1 MIVLTKSTGRDRMK
15 HSTKRIIERFPK
27 FKGKLKAYNNILSV
41 EEAMQGLTEVE
52 AVFLRLACFFEAPE
66 QESFNIGLLYHH
78 LENEWLE
85 FALELMT
92 QFFREDTY
100 LIQKPSFSILRET
113 PDHYLNQKQFA
124 DFLSEHGLN
133 YDKRKLNVY
142 YSRGKI
148 PKADV
153 ELAGTPYWS
162 ISTVEA
168 FCEQE
173 KKRLKKE

>member
-1 MIVLTKSTGRDRMK
+1 MIALTRSTGGDKMK
-15 HSTKRIIERFPK
+15 RSTKGIMEVFPK
-27 FKGKLKAYNNILSV
+27 FKGKLRAYENILLV
-41 EEAMQGLTEVE
+41 EEALKGLTAVE
-52 AVFLRLACFFEAPE
+52 AVFLRLAWFFEAPE

-85 FALELMT
+85 LALELMN
-92 QFFREDTY
+92 QFFQEDTY
-100 LIQKPSFSILRET
+100 LIQNPTFTILRET
-113 PDHYLNQKQFA
+113 TDHYFNQKQFA

-153 ELAGTPYWS
+153 ELAGIPYWS
-162 ISTVEA
+162 KSTVEE
-168 FCEQE
+168 FCKQE
-173 KKRLKKE
+173 KERLKKE